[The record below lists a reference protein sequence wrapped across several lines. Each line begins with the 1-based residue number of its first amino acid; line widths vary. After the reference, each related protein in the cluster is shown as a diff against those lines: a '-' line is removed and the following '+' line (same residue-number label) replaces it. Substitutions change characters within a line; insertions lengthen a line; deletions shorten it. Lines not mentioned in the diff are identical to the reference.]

1 MDADASNHLIVV
13 SDSNNG
19 EAVTIRP
26 SVKASILEA
35 LEGAAVDV
43 QYHCRDG
50 FCGACRCKII
60 SGSVDYFTDPLAF
73 IDDDEI
79 LPCCSRP
86 SSDIKIEIPK

>member
-1 MDADASNHLIVV
+1 MVVTDAND
-13 SDSNNG
+13 G
-19 EAVTIRP
+19 EPLTLRP
-26 SVKASILEA
+26 SAKASILEA
-35 LEGAAVDV
+35 LEIAQVEV

-60 SGSVDYFTDPLAF
+60 EGSVDYFTDPLAF

-86 SSDIKIEIPK
+86 SSNIKIEIPK